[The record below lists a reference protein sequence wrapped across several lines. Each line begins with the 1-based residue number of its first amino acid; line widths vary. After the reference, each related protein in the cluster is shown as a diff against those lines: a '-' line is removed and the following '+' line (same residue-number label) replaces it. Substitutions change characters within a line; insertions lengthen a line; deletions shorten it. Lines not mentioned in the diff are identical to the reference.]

1 MVPYRPGL
9 LFAASWTRFGMPL
22 MLGSVPA
29 RLFCACSNVHL
40 ISSSSSP
47 CMHLMNRHV
56 RLNRHDL
63 KGSRLQAHERTW
75 NLTQSGKDSG
85 SVWSVLLV
93 PDVTTLLSMRKQRL
107 ACISESIQESKGHTE
122 RQSQVRLVMH
132 AERSEPATLMT

>member
-29 RLFCACSNVHL
+29 RLFCACSNVRR
-40 ISSSSSP
+40 ISPSSSP

-56 RLNRHDL
+56 GLNRHDL
-63 KGSRLQAHERTW
+63 KGSYDCKHMRGLG
-75 NLTQSGKDSG
+75 TQSGKDSY

-93 PDVTTLLSMRKQRL
+93 PDVTTLLSVRRQRL

-122 RQSQVRLVMH
+122 RQSQIALTCMQ
-132 AERSEPATLMT
+132 SGLSQPP